1 MGVARFRLAPY
12 QGSLV
17 QGESVVCL
25 PTPRSTW
32 CPLQNTRGW
41 SITLNGRPQFE
52 VRKSIVV
59 PLQLGLFAA
68 RTFRK
73 GEIMGY
79 LEGEGGE
86 RAEGSCLVR
95 GSSRSEV
102 RDASC
107 ADSGLQFANCGKGR
121 RHNAH
126 LGGRTVVA
134 RVAIREGDEILY
146 GYGAGYWATEQARAG
161 MPPR

>member
-1 MGVARFRLAPY
+1 MGEARFRLAPY
-12 QGSLV
+12 PGSLV

-52 VRKSIVV
+52 VRESMVGDAGR
-59 PLQLGLFAA
+59 GLFAA

-73 GEIMGY
+73 GEILGY
-79 LEGEGGE
+79 LEGGGGE
-86 RAEGSCLVR
+86 RAEGSCLVST
-95 GSSRSEV
+95 SSRSEV
-102 RDASC
+102 RDVAC
-107 ADSGLQFANCGKGR
+107 ADSGLQFANSGRGR
-121 RHNAH
+121 RHNAR

-134 RVAIREGDEILY
+134 QVAIREGDEILF
-146 GYGAGYWATEQARAG
+146 GYGAGYWAREQARAG